1 MLSTS
6 SRVANRYAKLSS
18 MLSVSSKKQRKDPK
32 MPRWKIVHTR
42 TADTNRPADTKR
54 AVVYRRCRNAYS
66 LYTEVCPKHS
76 FPCQCQHFSVDQQPN
91 DPFARMLTT
100 DLPRSREWNNC
111 AAAFRLPPIQ
121 NSTRGRSFH
130 PSHCET
136 SQLRHGQHISATL
149 PEEMGEVR
157 YSDHPRSRRNGRCLE
172 SDTSRQNLIFYRVLH
187 KRF

>member
-66 LYTEVCPKHS
+66 STQKYALNTASRANANTSRWISNQMIPSPGCS
-76 FPCQCQHFSVDQQPN
+76 RQSLQHYE
-91 DPFARMLTT
+91 A

-111 AAAFRLPPIQ
+111 AATFRLPPIQ

-136 SQLRHGQHISATL
+136 SQHRHVHIFL
-149 PEEMGEVR
+149 
-157 YSDHPRSRRNGRCLE
+157 PRSLRKWE
-172 SDTSRQNLIFYRVLH
+172 
-187 KRF
+187 K

>member
-1 MLSTS
+1 
-6 SRVANRYAKLSS
+6 
-18 MLSVSSKKQRKDPK
+18 

-54 AVVYRRCRNAYS
+54 AVVYRRCCNAYS
-66 LYTEVCPKHS
+66 LSTEVYRLNTASCANANTSRWISNQMIPS
-76 FPCQCQHFSVDQQPN
+76 PGCSRQSLQHYE
-91 DPFARMLTT
+91 A

-111 AAAFRLPPIQ
+111 AATFRLPPIQ
-121 NSTRGRSFH
+121 NSTKGRSFH

-136 SQLRHGQHISATL
+136 SQHRHGQHIPATL

-157 YSDHPRSRRNGRCLE
+157 YSDHPRRRRNGRCLE
-172 SDTSRQNLIFYRVLH
+172 SDTSRRNLIFYRVLH

>member
-42 TADTNRPADTKR
+42 TADTNRPADTASR
-54 AVVYRRCRNAYS
+54 ANANTSRWISNQMIPSPGCSRQS
-66 LYTEVCPKHS
+66 L
-76 FPCQCQHFSVDQQPN
+76 QHYE
-91 DPFARMLTT
+91 A
-100 DLPRSREWNNC
+100 DLPRSREWSNC
-111 AAAFRLPPIQ
+111 AATFRLPPIQ

-136 SQLRHGQHISATL
+136 SQHRHVHIFL
-149 PEEMGEVR
+149 
-157 YSDHPRSRRNGRCLE
+157 PRSLRKWE
-172 SDTSRQNLIFYRVLH
+172 
-187 KRF
+187 K